1 MTEFELI
8 ERVFRPLDGGRDD
21 VAIGIGDDAAV
32 LLLPS
37 GHELVACVD
46 TLVAGVHF
54 PLDCSPFDIGW
65 RAGAT
70 NLSDLAAMGA
80 EPRWATLALTL
91 PQADPEWLSA
101 FAEGLAA
108 VLRPWQVA
116 LVGGDTTRGPLTVSL
131 QAMGSVPAGQALQR
145 NGARV
150 GDLVYVSGTLGD
162 AAAGLQL
169 LADPAPAD
177 SPQAFLRQRFL
188 QPTPRLALGR
198 ALRGL
203 ASSCIDVSDGLL
215 ADARWPASASE
226 VQICLRAAVL
236 PHSAGL
242 LACFDAATA
251 LRLAATGGDDY
262 ELCFTLLPAQSAKL
276 PPLARELDCALTC
289 IGVVR
294 EGSGLQLLAEDGT
307 ALAFDRSGYQHF

>member
-8 ERVFRPLDGGRDD
+8 ERVFRPLDSGRDD
-21 VAIGIGDDAAV
+21 VALGIGDDAAV
-32 LLLPS
+32 LQLPP

-54 PLDCSPFDIGW
+54 PADCSPFDIGW
-65 RAGAT
+65 RAGAS

-80 EPRWATLALTL
+80 EPSWATLALTL
-91 PQADPEWLSA
+91 PQADPHWLSA

-108 VLRPWQVA
+108 VLRPWRVA
-116 LVGGDTTRGPLTVSL
+116 LVGGDTTRGPLTISL
-131 QAMGSVPAGQALQR
+131 QAMGSVPAGQALPR
-145 NGARV
+145 SGARI

-169 LADPAPAD
+169 LAEPAPAD
-177 SPQAFLRQRFL
+177 GPIAFLHQRFL

-198 ALRGL
+198 ALRGI
-203 ASSCIDVSDGLL
+203 ASSCIDISDGLL
-215 ADARWPASASE
+215 ADAGHLASASG
-226 VQICLRAAVL
+226 VQLCLRAAAV
-236 PHSAGL
+236 PRSAGL
-242 LACFDAATA
+242 LACFDADPA

-262 ELCFTLLPAQSAKL
+262 ELCFTLPPAHCAKL
-276 PPLARELDCALTC
+276 PPLARELDCPLTC

-294 EGSGLQLLAEDGT
+294 EGSGLQLLDEDGA
-307 ALAFDRSGYQHF
+307 ALVFDRSGYRHF

>member
-32 LLLPS
+32 LQLPS

-91 PQADPEWLSA
+91 PQADPQWLSA
-101 FAEGLAA
+101 FAAGLAA

-131 QAMGSVPAGQALQR
+131 QAMGSVPAGLAVQR
-145 NGARV
+145 SGARV
-150 GDLVYVSGTLGD
+150 GDVVYVSGTLGD
-162 AAAGLQL
+162 A
-169 LADPAPAD
+169 
-177 SPQAFLRQRFL
+177 
-188 QPTPRLALGR
+188 
-198 ALRGL
+198 
-203 ASSCIDVSDGLL
+203 VSDGLL
-215 ADARWPASASE
+215 ADAGHLASASD
-226 VQICLRAAVL
+226 VQLCLRAAVL

-242 LACFDAATA
+242 RACFDAATA

-262 ELCFTLLPAQSAKL
+262 ELCFTLPHAQSLKL
-276 PPLARELDCALTC
+276 PVLARELDCALTC

>member
-8 ERVFRPLDGGRDD
+8 ERVFRPLDGERDD
-21 VAIGIGDDAAV
+21 VALGIGDDAAV
-32 LLLPS
+32 LQLPP

-54 PLDCSPFDIGW
+54 PVDCSPFDIGW

-91 PQADPEWLSA
+91 PQADPDWLSA
-101 FAEGLAA
+101 FADGLAT

-116 LVGGDTTRGPLTVSL
+116 LVGGDTTRGPLTISL
-131 QAMGSVPAGQALQR
+131 QVLGSLPAGQALTR
-145 NGARV
+145 GGARV

-162 AAAGLQL
+162 AAAGLQV
-169 LADPAPAD
+169 LAESAPAD
-177 SPQAFLRQRFL
+177 SPVAFLHQRFL
-188 QPTPRLALGR
+188 HPTPRLALGL
-198 ALRGL
+198 ALRGM

-215 ADARWPASASE
+215 ADAGHLANASG
-226 VQICLRAAVL
+226 VQICLRAAAL
-236 PHSAGL
+236 PRSAGL
-242 LACFDAATA
+242 QARFDPDTA

-262 ELCFTLLPAQSAKL
+262 ELCFTLPRAQQTRLA
-276 PPLARELDCALTC
+276 PLARELDCPLTC

-294 EGSGLQLLAEDGT
+294 EGKGLKLLDEAG
-307 ALAFDRSGYQHF
+307 AVLAFERSGYRHF